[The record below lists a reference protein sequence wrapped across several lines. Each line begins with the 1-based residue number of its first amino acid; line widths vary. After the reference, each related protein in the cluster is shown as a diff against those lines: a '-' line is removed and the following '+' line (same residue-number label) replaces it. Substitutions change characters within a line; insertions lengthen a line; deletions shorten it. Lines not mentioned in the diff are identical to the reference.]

1 MENSIELIGWIATAT
16 ILYSFTIKS
25 DMAKLRKVNLIGS
38 LMWMSYG
45 GLKDDHPI
53 IIVNTAVVLIHTYW
67 FIKNRK
73 K

>member
-25 DMAKLRKVNLIGS
+25 DMAKLRRVNLIGS
-38 LMWMSYG
+38 LIWISYG
-45 GLKDDHPI
+45 GLKEDHPI
-53 IIVNTAVVLIHTYW
+53 IIVNFAVVLIHTYW
-67 FIKNRK
+67 LIKNRK